1 MSTYSYISNA
11 HPAFIEALYKD
22 YVSQTGTVD
31 AYWQK
36 FFEGFDYALK
46 NSSALSQNGAD
57 NGQPVSVS
65 AESVD
70 VQTELKVYAL
80 ITAFRN
86 KGHLESKTNPIK
98 PRKNRFAHLALSD
111 FGLQEADLDK
121 TFYVGSE
128 IGLPN
133 STLREITGRLK
144 TVYCGSLGFEYTYI
158 TNPEQ
163 LAWLK
168 SKIEGMKNN
177 FGFSIDQKRRMLQKL
192 NDSAVFEEFLH
203 RKYQGEK
210 RFSLEGGETTIPAL
224 DAIINSA
231 GGFGVEEVVIGMAHR
246 GRLNVLANIMQKTY
260 EQIFS
265 EFENTLPDDL
275 TMGDGDVKYHLGY
288 SSLVKTPEGK
298 QLHIKLAPNPSH
310 LEAVNPVVEGFTRAK
325 ADVIYNSDYSRIL
338 PVIVHGDAAVAGQGV
353 VYEVLQMSKLAGY
366 QTGGTVHFVIN
377 NQVGFTTDF
386 DDARSSDYCTSLAA
400 MVKAPV
406 IHVNGD
412 DVEAVVFA
420 AILAVEYRHKFNNDV
435 FIDMVCYRKYGHN
448 EGDDPKFTQPF
459 MYEIIEKHPSV
470 RKIYSQQLNVKGEIE
485 AALAEQMEKA
495 FWTQL
500 QERLDMVKQK
510 PLAYKY
516 QEPELAW
523 KALRKAT
530 PADFEKS
537 PVTGISTEQVNLLIE
552 GLGKLPEGF
561 QPTVKAQKMIKER
574 ALGIKEKQILDWG
587 AAELFSYGSI
597 LLEGKHVRMSGEDV
611 KRSTFSHR
619 HAVVYDRTQEGKSY
633 NRLNHIIPDQK
644 GRFLIYNSLLSEY
657 AVLGFEYGYAMASPE
672 NLVLWEAQFGDFV
685 NGAQIV
691 IDQFVSAAESK
702 WQRMNGLVMLL
713 PHGYEGQGPEHSS
726 ARLERFLQ
734 ACAEQNICVVNI
746 TEPANLFHVFRRQ
759 LSWPFRK
766 PLVIMSP
773 KSLLRSAQSPVS
785 DITGNTCFREIID
798 DPFVKSPKKVKKLLL
813 CSGKVYYDLANKQ
826 QTENITDIA
835 IVRLEQ
841 LYPLSRTQIAGILE
855 KYKNAQVCWVQ
866 EEPANMGALWHI
878 KHRLPDVIAGY
889 VARKESASPATG
901 FKKQHEKEQK
911 ELIDRAFSLT

>member
-1 MSTYSYISNA
+1 MSDYSYITNA

-22 YVSQTGTVD
+22 YIAKTDSVD
-31 AYWQK
+31 GYWQK

-46 NSSALSQNGAD
+46 NNESALLNENS
-57 NGQPVSVS
+57 NGQPLPVKDSSTSVL
-65 AESVD
+65 
-70 VQTELKVYAL
+70 TELKVYAL
-80 ITAFRN
+80 ITAYRH
-86 KGHLESKTNPIK
+86 KGHLESTTNPIK

-111 FGLQEADLDK
+111 FGLTEADLDLPF
-121 TFYVGSE
+121 TVGSE
-128 IGLPN
+128 IGLEN
-133 STLREITGRLK
+133 ATLRQIISRLRK
-144 TVYCGSLGFEYTYI
+144 QYCGSLGFEYAYI

-163 LAWLK
+163 LAWFK
-168 SKIEGMKNN
+168 SRIESPHDTY
-177 FGFSIDQKRRMLQKL
+177 GFSIDEKRRMLQKL

-210 RFSLEGGETTIPAL
+210 RFSLEGGETTIPAM
-224 DAIINSA
+224 DAIINFA
-231 GGFGVEEVVIGMAHR
+231 GDFGVEEVVIGMAHR
-246 GRLNVLANIMQKTY
+246 GRLNVLANIMHKTY

-288 SSLVKTPEGK
+288 SSLITTPEGK
-298 QLHIKLAPNPSH
+298 SMHIKLAPNPSH

-325 ADVIYNSDYSRIL
+325 ADVVYNSDYSRIL
-338 PVIVHGDAAVAGQGV
+338 PIIIHGDAAVAGQGV

-366 QTGGTVHFVIN
+366 YTGGTIHFVIN

-420 AILAVEYRHKFNNDV
+420 SLLAVEYRHRFNTDV

-470 RKIYSQQLNVKGEIE
+470 RKIYSQQLTEKGEIE
-485 AALAEQMEKA
+485 AALAEQMENA

-523 KALRKAT
+523 KALRKAKSE
-530 PADFEKS
+530 DFEQS
-537 PVTGISTEQVNLLIE
+537 PVTGIPLEQVNIIIE
-552 GLGKLPEGF
+552 GLGTLPEGF
-561 QPTVKAQKMIKER
+561 QPTVKAQKMIKDR
-574 ALGIKEKQILDWG
+574 AKGIKEKQILDWG
-587 AAELFSYGSI
+587 AAELIGYGSI
-597 LLEGKHVRMSGEDV
+597 LLDGKNVRMSGEDV
-611 KRSTFSHR
+611 KRGTFSHR

-633 NRLNHIIPDQK
+633 NRLNQIIPDQK

-657 AVLGFEYGYAMASPE
+657 AVLGFEYGYAMASPDH
-672 NLVLWEAQFGDFV
+672 LVLWEAQFGDFV
-685 NGAQIV
+685 NGAQII
-691 IDQFVSAAESK
+691 IDQFISAAESK
-702 WQRMNGLVMLL
+702 WLRMNGLVLLL

-734 ACAEQNICVVNI
+734 SCAEQNMCVVNI

-759 LSWPFRK
+759 LAWPFRK

-773 KSLLRSAQSPVS
+773 KSLLRSAQSPIS
-785 DITGNTCFREIID
+785 DIVGDTRFREVID
-798 DPFVKSPKKVKKLLL
+798 DPNIQQPEKVKKLLL
-813 CSGKVYYDLANKQ
+813 CSGKVYYDLAQKQ
-826 QTENITDIA
+826 QTDQRTDVA
-835 IVRLEQ
+835 IVRIEQ
-841 LYPLSRTQIAGILE
+841 LYPLSRPQINAIIQ
-855 KYKNAQVCWVQ
+855 KYDKAKVCWVQ

-878 KHRLPDVIAGY
+878 KHRLPDVITDY

-911 ELIDRAFSLT
+911 DIIERAFTIA